1 MAGATIREREE
12 GRGGPEEEAEQGTI
26 SRDYIFSTANINGW
40 STRDT
45 AQRANAGHT
54 TVPRW
59 THLKGFLL
67 HTGTEVLGLQEHHF
81 RTVGGLNVDEIVKK
95 ETRPLV
101 GNTWGMV

>member
-12 GRGGPEEEAEQGTI
+12 GRGGPGEEEAEQGTI

-59 THLKGFLL
+59 THLRGFLL

-95 ETRPLV
+95 ETGPLV
-101 GNTWGMV
+101 GNT